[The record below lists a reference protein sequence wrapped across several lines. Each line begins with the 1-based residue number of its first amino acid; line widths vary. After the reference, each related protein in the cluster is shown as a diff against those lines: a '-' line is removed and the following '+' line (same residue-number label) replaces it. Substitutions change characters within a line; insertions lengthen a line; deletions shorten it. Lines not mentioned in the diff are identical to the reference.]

1 MHLIIRRDTCES
13 TFLGKHK
20 GGGHLWEVKFVSNQM
35 AAVFSFLAPGLRG
48 QRAEDDEGKR
58 QQSQQY
64 PADCNTPD

>member
-1 MHLIIRRDTCES
+1 MKVRFWETQR
-13 TFLGKHK
+13 
-20 GGGHLWEVKFVSNQM
+20 GGHLWEVKFVSNQM
-35 AAVFSFLAPGLRG
+35 AAIFSFLAPGLRR